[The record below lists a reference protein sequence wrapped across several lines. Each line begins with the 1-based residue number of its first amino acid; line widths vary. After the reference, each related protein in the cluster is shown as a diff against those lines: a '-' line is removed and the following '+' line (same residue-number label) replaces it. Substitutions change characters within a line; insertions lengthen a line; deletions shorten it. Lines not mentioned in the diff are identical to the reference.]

1 MDCIEG
7 LQRKIK
13 SVATTAF
20 IVIFSNHCFAESPQ
34 EITDYLGVTEIYSPK
49 FSGAD
54 SYHFLTLPALRI
66 KYGAL
71 KIEGHTGISYDL
83 FTQDDLTAGV
93 VAGYF
98 FGRDDSDADYLDGM
112 GDIDDAITLGIYAQQ
127 KFKYFKLSSNVKR
140 DFSVDVGG
148 VTANFSTSFSF
159 MATNRLLITPSAK
172 VSWMD
177 DTYAQAIYGVTQT
190 QANNSSLAK
199 TTASGGIEKVSL
211 SSTAVFFITRQ
222 IAFSTTVGVSKLL
235 GDAQSSP
242 ITHESYP
249 VSVVSSLSYNF

>member
-1 MDCIEG
+1 MNGIEG

-13 SVATTAF
+13 SMATAAF
-20 IVIFSNHCFAESPQ
+20 IVLFSNHCFAESSQ
-34 EITDYLGVTEIYSPK
+34 DITGYLGVTEIYAPK

-54 SYHFLTLPALRI
+54 SYQFLTLPALSI

-83 FTQDDLTAGV
+83 LNQDDFTAGV

-98 FGRDDSDADYLDGM
+98 FGRDESDADYLDGM
-112 GDIDDAITLGIYAQQ
+112 GDIDDAITLGVYVQQ

-140 DFSVDVGG
+140 DLSVDVGG
-148 VTANFSTSFSF
+148 TTADFSTSFSF
-159 MATNRLLITPSAK
+159 MATNRLLITPSIK

-177 DTYAQAIYGVTQT
+177 EAYAQAIYGVTQT
-190 QANNSSLAK
+190 QASNSSLAE

-211 SSTAVFFITRQ
+211 SSTAVFFITRK
-222 IAFSTTVGVSKLL
+222 IAFSTTIGIAKLL
-235 GDAQSSP
+235 GDAESSP
-242 ITHESYP
+242 ITRESYP
-249 VSVVSSLSYNF
+249 LLVVSSLSYNF